1 MQDSTEIEL
10 VFVTKKKNETEQQS
24 KVKSILLHSHTE

>member
-10 VFVTKKKNETEQQS
+10 VFVAKKKKNEQQS